1 MEITIIVKD
10 DAGNE
15 YKRTAS
21 TFEDAEENLGKL
33 ARFFEKFYVSND
45 IETDDKGEMMARCF
59 ADPNCDRTAA
69 DYAG

>member
-10 DAGNE
+10 DTGNE

-33 ARFFEKFYVSND
+33 ERFFERFYVNND
-45 IETDDKGEMMARCF
+45 IRVDDK
-59 ADPNCDRTAA
+59 DRSL
-69 DYAG
+69 DII